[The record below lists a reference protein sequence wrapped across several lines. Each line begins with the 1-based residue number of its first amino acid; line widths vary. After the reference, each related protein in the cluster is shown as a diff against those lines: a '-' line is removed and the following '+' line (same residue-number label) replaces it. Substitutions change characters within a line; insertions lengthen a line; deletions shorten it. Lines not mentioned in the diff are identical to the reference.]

1 MIRTLTIW
9 STIFV
14 VIVLNLTLFSEF
26 PAVFIWG
33 SVMAWNI
40 TAALFFVDSL
50 RVHLHSRKELNA
62 LDGNANGRRLVAK
75 GRYVISD
82 WFLNGAAL
90 GLLAGLISAYRL
102 TLSDLD
108 SPIALMT
115 GTVVRVIIIIM
126 FVCFWR
132 AKRENLKLYER
143 ARVYYRSLLAKKAPS
158 E

>member
-9 STIFV
+9 STVFV
-14 VIVLNLTLFSEF
+14 VIALNLALFSEF

-33 SVMAWNI
+33 SVLAWNV
-40 TAALFFVDSL
+40 TAALFFADSL
-50 RVHLHSRKELNA
+50 RVHLRSRDELKQ

-90 GLLAGLISAYRL
+90 GLLAGLLSAYRL
-102 TLSDLD
+102 TISDLD

-115 GTVVRVIIIIM
+115 GTVVRVTIILS
-126 FVCFWR
+126 FFCFWR

-143 ARVYYRSLLAKKAPS
+143 AREYYRSLLSKQVPP